1 MKNSLKNNIKYD
13 LITGI
18 KNRWSIYLLFTVVT
32 IILCA
37 SISNEAYRRRLG
49 SISLVE
55 YLIKVFMGMKDF
67 SNADRTAIFSIPY
80 EWFIVQSFFIIMMSG
95 YPKADFNER
104 GYQVLIRSKSKKKW
118 WFSKC
123 VWLLCS
129 TVLYYSILYLI
140 IMVFAYFS
148 AGLSLDTRSDIW
160 KCGVNILNRKN
171 IITAVFIMPA
181 IVSLTLGILEMCIA
195 FLTSTIIAVFCTL
208 SYLVMSAYWSNPI
221 LIGNYT
227 MVLRNEAIIGR
238 QGVNSEM
245 GFSLCFV
252 LSVLCIIIGYKHLKK
267 TDIMLITK
275 THNT

>member
-18 KNRWSIYLLFTVVT
+18 KNRWRIYLLFTVVT

-181 IVSLTLGILEMCIA
+181 IVSFTLGILEMCIA

-227 MVLRNEAIIGR
+227 MVLRNETIIGR